1 MCYQGFVIT
10 RYMLRKEKILSLY
23 ESEENVSI
31 KYEINDNEK
40 NIIFTSSEK
49 SPL

>member
-1 MCYQGFVIT
+1 MCYQEFAIT
-10 RYMLRKEKILSLY
+10 RYVLRKEKILSLY
-23 ESEENVSI
+23 ESDENVSI
-31 KYEINDNEK
+31 NHEINDNEK